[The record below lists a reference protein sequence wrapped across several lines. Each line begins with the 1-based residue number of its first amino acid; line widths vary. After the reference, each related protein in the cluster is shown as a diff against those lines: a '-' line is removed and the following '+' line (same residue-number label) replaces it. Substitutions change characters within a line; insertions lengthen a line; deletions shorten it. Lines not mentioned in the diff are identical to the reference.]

1 MPITITGPHLLA
13 CEAQDLMQ
21 QINSSKH
28 WTTQYVCDISL
39 HIVSFVKSHFP
50 AFVEAADGELSSFRL
65 TVLSAKL
72 LFLSPV
78 TETSSG

>member
-1 MPITITGPHLLA
+1 MITGPHSLA

-21 QINSSKH
+21 QINSSKR

>member
-1 MPITITGPHLLA
+1 MITGPHLLA

-21 QINSSKH
+21 QINSSKC

-50 AFVEAADGELSSFRL
+50 VFVEAADGELSSFHL

-78 TETSSG
+78 TEMSSG